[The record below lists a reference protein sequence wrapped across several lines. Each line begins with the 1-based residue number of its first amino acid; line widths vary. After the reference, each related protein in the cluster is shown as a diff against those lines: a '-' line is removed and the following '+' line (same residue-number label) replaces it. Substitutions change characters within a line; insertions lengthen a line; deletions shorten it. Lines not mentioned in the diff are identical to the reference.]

1 MRSKTRNG
9 QPSPGLQSR
18 WLEGKRDA
26 PDLRRE
32 NVSACQTPGST
43 AVPDLGTGFCGGGR
57 LLLPGL
63 SPFLRPAAPGTL
75 QGEHSDLAERWLKI
89 PSLFASKTSSNN
101 RGQDRGRGMREDAMP
116 CANPGCASQSHWG
129 LPHVK
134 RGSGGLAPEPVV
146 LSDLPAREPP
156 DWPSSS
162 ECTKCCRSRVDL
174 PGVDGPWGA
183 WSSLPVAS
191 PAMQKWV
198 RSLCFTCAPVG

>member
-1 MRSKTRNG
+1 MSLLVKPRGARPYLIWGRDFVGEEDFYCQASL
-9 QPSPGLQSR
+9 PSCGLWHQEPSR
-18 WLEGKRDA
+18 E
-26 PDLRRE
+26 
-32 NVSACQTPGST
+32 ST
-43 AVPDLGTGFCGGGR
+43 ATWLRGGSRFHHCSHPKQAAITAGR
-57 LLLPGL
+57 TVE
-63 SPFLRPAAPGTL
+63 AAR
-75 QGEHSDLAERWLKI
+75 AR
-89 PSLFASKTSSNN
+89 
-101 RGQDRGRGMREDAMP
+101 DAMP

-156 DWPSSS
+156 NWPSSS

-174 PGVDGPWGA
+174 PGVDGPWEA

-198 RSLCFTCAPVG
+198 RSLCFTCGPRGINISMLNNCSEKVTK